1 MGLDIYFYKVK
12 NYDGRNDWSE
22 VHEFMKDQ
30 NREEVKKV
38 YDGVIK
44 SLSRAKDYD
53 KAYARVIKRLANMF
67 SFPQYDLRPLGVEYD
82 YQTYKYSYTPVD
94 LSTLLKEEDKII
106 ADAYKKEDAYF
117 RKANFIYAYFQNNL
131 VEEEAW
137 VTRGDLEDLI
147 DKCEKVLADHS
158 LAEELLPTQ
167 SGSFFGSTDYD
178 DWYFHDVKNCLKQMK
193 GVLKGL
199 KDGEQLFVSMS
210 W

>member
-1 MGLDIYFYKVK
+1 MGLDIYFRKVK

-22 VHEFMKDQ
+22 VHEFMEDQ
-30 NREEVKKV
+30 NRKEVRKV

-44 SLSRAKDYD
+44 SLPRAKDYD
-53 KAYARVIKRLANMF
+53 KTYARVIKRLANMF

-82 YQTYKYSYTPVD
+82 YQTDKYSYTPVD
-94 LSTLLKEEDKII
+94 LSTLLKEEDKIV
-106 ADAYKKEDAYF
+106 AEAYKKEDAYF
-117 RKANFIYAYFQNNL
+117 RKANFIYAYFQNKL

-137 VTRGDLEDLI
+137 VTRGDLEGLI

-178 DWYFHDVKNCLKQMK
+178 EWYFSDVKSCLKQMTK
-193 GVLKGL
+193 LLKEL
-199 KDGEQLFVSMS
+199 KDDEQIFVSMS

>member
-1 MGLDIYFYKVK
+1 MGLDVYFYKVK

-22 VHEFMKDQ
+22 VHEFMEDQ

-67 SFPQYDLRPLGVEYD
+67 SFPEYDLKPLGVEYD
-82 YQTYKYSYTPVD
+82 YQTGKYSYTPVD
-94 LSTLLKEEDKII
+94 LSTLLKEEDRII
-106 ADAYKKEDAYF
+106 KNAYRKEDAYF
-117 RKANFIYAYFQNNL
+117 RKVNFIYAYFQNKL

-137 VTRGDLEDLI
+137 VTREDLEDLI
-147 DKCEKVLADHS
+147 DKCEKILADHS

-167 SGSFFGSTDYD
+167 SGFFFGSTDYD
-178 DWYFHDVKNCLKQMK
+178 DWYFSDVKSCLKQMTK
-193 GVLKGL
+193 LLKEL
-199 KDGEQLFVSMS
+199 KDDEQIFVSMS

>member
-1 MGLDIYFYKVK
+1 MGLDVYFYKVK

-22 VHEFMKDQ
+22 VHEFMEDQ

-67 SFPQYDLRPLGVEYD
+67 SFPEYDLKPLGVEYD
-82 YQTYKYSYTPVD
+82 YQTGKYSYTPVD
-94 LSTLLKEEDKII
+94 LSTLLKEEDRII
-106 ADAYKKEDAYF
+106 KNAYRKEDAYF
-117 RKANFIYAYFQNNL
+117 RKVNFIYAYFQNKL

-137 VTRGDLEDLI
+137 VTRGDLEDII

-167 SGSFFGSTDYD
+167 SGFFFGSTDYD
-178 DWYFHDVKNCLKQMK
+178 DWYFSDVKSCLKQMTK
-193 GVLKGL
+193 LLKEL
-199 KDGEQLFVSMS
+199 KDDEQIFVSMS

>member
-67 SFPQYDLRPLGVEYD
+67 SFPEYDLKPLGVECD
-82 YQTYKYSYTPVD
+82 YQTGKYSYTPVD
-94 LSTLLKEEDKII
+94 LSTLLKEEDRII
-106 ADAYKKEDAYF
+106 KYAYKKEDAYF
-117 RKANFIYAYFQNNL
+117 RKVNFIYAYFQNKL

-167 SGSFFGSTDYD
+167 SGFFFGSTDYD

>member
-22 VHEFMKDQ
+22 VHKFMEDQ

-82 YQTYKYSYTPVD
+82 YQTDKYSYTPVD

-117 RKANFIYAYFQNNL
+117 RKANFIYAYFQNKL

-137 VTRGDLEDLI
+137 VTRGDLEDII

-167 SGSFFGSTDYD
+167 SGFFFGSTDYD
-178 DWYFHDVKNCLKQMK
+178 EWYFHDVKNCLKQMTK
-193 GVLKGL
+193 LLKEL
-199 KDGEQLFVSMS
+199 KDDEQIFVSMS

>member
-1 MGLDIYFYKVK
+1 MGLDIYFRKVK

-22 VHEFMKDQ
+22 VHEFMEDQ

-82 YQTYKYSYTPVD
+82 YQTDKYSYTPVD

-117 RKANFIYAYFQNNL
+117 RKANFIYAYFQNKL

-167 SGSFFGSTDYD
+167 SGFFFGSTDYD
-178 DWYFHDVKNCLKQMK
+178 EWYFSDVKSCLKQMTK
-193 GVLKGL
+193 LLKEL
-199 KDGEQLFVSMS
+199 KDDEQIFVSMS

>member
-1 MGLDIYFYKVK
+1 M
-12 NYDGRNDWSE
+12 E
-22 VHEFMKDQ
+22 DQ

-67 SFPQYDLRPLGVEYD
+67 SFPEYDLKPLGVEYD
-82 YQTYKYSYTPVD
+82 YQTGKYSYTPVD
-94 LSTLLKEEDKII
+94 LSTLLKEEDRII
-106 ADAYKKEDAYF
+106 KNAYRKEDAYF
-117 RKANFIYAYFQNNL
+117 RKVNFIYAYFQNKL

-137 VTRGDLEDLI
+137 VTREDLEDLI
-147 DKCEKVLADHS
+147 DKCEKILADHS

-167 SGSFFGSTDYD
+167 SGFFFGSTDYD
-178 DWYFHDVKNCLKQMK
+178 DWYFSDVKSCLKQMTK
-193 GVLKGL
+193 LLKEL
-199 KDGEQLFVSMS
+199 KDDEQIFVSMS